1 MTDWEASSIRSTMDQ
16 GNDAGS
22 SSSSGVNTDMSKRKY
37 GNPHSPQ
44 KERTLLVTKNKKIR
58 QSQACDRCRLK
69 KVKCDGLKPSCSQCL
84 KVNFQCRTSDRLT
97 RRGFPRGYT
106 EMLESEVVRLQKLL
120 EDKSKGRDRT
130 EDLVESRLGVELQ
143 ATSPKYEG
151 DNERSKT
158 DGQSFS
164 EPQFPF
170 INDTFHYYNNYREE
184 ENYLGHC
191 TWNIL
196 TNAFDQSNHAQL
208 DTEWLSNSH
217 ISLITNFLQ
226 LEPKSFFFPKFLL
239 VKYENNLVRLKRL
252 VKAAIGDFNR
262 FQNSLIP
269 LLHPF
274 DKWQSRLM
282 SILKTTNTPDPIV
295 LLTLLYIIQLNWSCL
310 DESKLF
316 QLTKMIC
323 SSSRTSLKNLQCLLF
338 CSFYFMGSQVS
349 NKIDDSKIWASELLH
364 MAYAMVLDLGLYI
377 NSNRQIP
384 MGKDQKSAANNIDGF
399 SKEGSSHDVKIISF
413 WSFQFLDS
421 WWSLIQGLPKSNF
434 LVDEFHPQSV
444 ASLKVPTLKPFTL
457 LLSFTVESLDGCN
470 LLHTLSSGNNN
481 GKSKLVY
488 LAESFRQLLVKWKLY
503 HQLQDHE
510 DDFDPEDTEI
520 SLSLTKPDVVE
531 IQLTLFYLIITFF
544 SDEKIDSNINHT
556 SNENTMVNSNL
567 EDTAYEIIS
576 LYYLLLMDQSHLEQP
591 RQFNILHILPC
602 SNRGIIN
609 SCLSTLNDWAM
620 SPQDANELEGQL
632 NWKYNKYQ
640 HLLTQ
645 WCQLYYID
653 EPNDPLLAKLVMSY
667 KIHLKRGNRHS
678 YIYPNKL
685 EYLEKVE
692 QYNNNNQAIGRSNL
706 VRSNSNAIMDQFDMF
721 AQMHSMKPIFNN
733 IQLPDT
739 QGQVQNQGA
748 AQDKLQNENDI
759 NEKEEQ
765 LTQNDN
771 NNIIDMSHYRSQI
784 LTEHDETD
792 DGYAEDDDEDDDD
805 DLRPLEIPF
814 STKRTGS
821 LFQNKQNQPPLHRQ
835 EKQAQ
840 ISNRR
845 RTLDHIILENK
856 DYNPEEQPAVKKTRK
871 GSSSNKPITDLKNDI
886 PTSEAMQ
893 NPSSSDGSN
902 AFHNYSINPPRAGPT
917 TSGSHSTANNSGGG
931 ILPPP
936 PPPRHDTLFDHSMSM
951 NSSTKTGSNH
961 STHTPQ
967 IIETP
972 RAFVDMLLLQS
983 SDQQRTIANPSPS
996 CTSSNIDKHSSKVP
1010 TPSNVA
1016 NDLYKGT

>member
-1 MTDWEASSIRSTMDQ
+1 MTDWDGNVISSSMDP
-16 GNDAGS
+16 GNDGGG
-22 SSSSGVNTDMSKRKY
+22 SSSSGVNNDVVKRKY

-69 KVKCDGLKPSCSQCL
+69 KIKCDGLKPSCSQCL

-106 EMLESEVVRLQKLL
+106 EMLESEVVRLQKIL
-120 EDKSKGRDRT
+120 EDKSHGKEGVVD
-130 EDLVESRLGVELQ
+130 SQLGVELQ
-143 ATSPKYEG
+143 AASPKYEG
-151 DNERSKT
+151 DKADS
-158 DGQSFS
+158 QSFS

-170 INDTFHYYNNYREE
+170 INDTFHYYNNYRED

-196 TNAFDQSNHAQL
+196 TNTFSESKHPQL
-208 DTEWLSNSH
+208 DTKWLNNSH
-217 ISLITNFLQ
+217 ISMTTDFLQ

-252 VKAAIGDFNR
+252 VKGAIADFNR
-262 FQNSLIP
+262 FQNSLVP

-274 DKWQSRLM
+274 DKWQSKFM
-282 SILKTTNTPDPIV
+282 SLLKGNNTPDPVV

-310 DESKLF
+310 DESRLF

-323 SSSRTSLKNLQCLLF
+323 SSSKTSLKNLQCLLLG
-338 CSFYFMGSQVS
+338 SSYFMGSQVS
-349 NKIDDSKIWASELLH
+349 NKIDDFKIWASELLH

-384 MGKDQKSAANNIDGF
+384 MVKDQKNSLVNNSIDGF

-444 ASLKVPTLKPFTL
+444 ASLKIPTLKPFTL
-457 LLSFTVESLDGCN
+457 LLNFTTESLDGCN

-510 DDFDPEDTEI
+510 DDLDPEDTEI

-531 IQLTLFYLIITFF
+531 IQLTLFYLIISYF
-544 SDEKIDSNINHT
+544 SDEKINKQT
-556 SNENTMVNSNL
+556 SNENENAMANSNL

-591 RQFNILHILPC
+591 RQFNILHVLPC
-602 SNRGIIN
+602 PNKGIIN

-653 EPNDPLLAKLVMSY
+653 EPNDPVLVKLALSY

-692 QYNNNNQAIGRSNL
+692 QYNNNIQAIGRSNL
-706 VRSNSNAIMDQFDMF
+706 VRSNSHAIMDQFNMF
-721 AQMHSMKPIFNN
+721 AELNSMKPIFNN
-733 IQLPDT
+733 TQILPGNQEHVQT
-739 QGQVQNQGA
+739 QEV
-748 AQDKLQNENDI
+748 AQDKAQNENGRS
-759 NEKEEQ
+759 EKEEQ

-784 LTEHDETD
+784 LAEHDETD
-792 DGYAEDDDEDDDD
+792 DGYAEDDDEDDED

-821 LFQNKQNQPPLHRQ
+821 LFQNKQNQPPLHHQ
-835 EKQAQ
+835 QKQAQ
-840 ISNRR
+840 LSNRR

-856 DYNPEEQPAVKKTRK
+856 DYNLEEQQPAVKKARQ
-871 GSSSNKPITDLKNDI
+871 GSSSNKPKKDLSHDT
-886 PTSEAMQ
+886 PRSESIQ
-893 NPSSSDGSN
+893 NPSSSSDASN
-902 AFHNYSINPPRAGPT
+902 AFHNYSINPSRVAGPPT
-917 TSGSHSTANNSGGG
+917 NGSHSTATNSGGG

-983 SDQQRTIANPSPS
+983 SDQQRTVNPSPG
-996 CTSSNIDKHSSKVP
+996 CTSSNIDKHSSKVA

-1016 NDLYKGT
+1016 NDIYKGT